1 MVVVSSGQITITDVE
16 DGKPGRDGQVGENL
30 LLDTNA
36 MSVSK
41 NYANQDRYY
50 SHSENHALFEF
61 GYTQIQD
68 PPVASVSTGVRF
80 KNKAGS
86 SGKNIGVCWYG
97 GDYKG
102 VELKPGT
109 KYTISCYARK
119 ISGASTAKMYIYPML
134 KDWSIFGDF
143 LTDYITS
150 NEWVQLSKTFEF
162 DPTKMGDND
171 PKAARIYFTVLATN
185 TELFE
190 VQVCGFK
197 LEEGDHV
204 TPYEPS
210 PVETT
215 IELGRKANS
224 DSVLEQQRLLKEAQ
238 DEALKALNDDIMRKV
253 STDWVDLIKRIRDT
267 DEAGR
272 KAAEESL
279 RVMSARLRSEVSKQ
293 FGEYAYIREFIT
305 TQVVE
310 SEEGLSIGKQDNSE
324 RLVFTPNRI
333 SFMSAGKEIASIA
346 KGRLNID
353 SGAFTLSLQIGRF
366 ITFQD
371 PSDPTRN
378 ITKYIEG

>member
-50 SHSENHALFEF
+50 SHSENHALFDF
-61 GYTQIQD
+61 GYVQIQD
-68 PPVASVSTGVRF
+68 PPVASISTGIRF
-80 KNKAGS
+80 KNKEGS
-86 SGKNIGVCWYG
+86 AGKNIGVCWYG

-102 VELKPGT
+102 VPLKAGT

-134 KDWSIFGDF
+134 KDWSIYGDF
-143 LTDYITS
+143 LTDYIAS

-162 DPTKMGDND
+162 DPIKMGDND

-185 TELFE
+185 AELFE

-197 LEEGDHV
+197 LEEGEV
-204 TPYEPS
+204 ATPYEPS
-210 PVETT
+210 PIEIT
-215 IELGRKANS
+215 IELGRKADS
-224 DSVLEQQRLLKEAQ
+224 ESVLEQQRLLKEAQ
-238 DEALKALNDDIMRKV
+238 DQSLKSLNDDIMRRV
-253 STDWVDLIKRIRDT
+253 STDWADLIKRIRDT

-279 RVMSARLRSEVSKQ
+279 RTMSARLRAEVSQQ
-293 FGEYAYIREFIT
+293 FGEYAYVKEFVT
-305 TQVVE
+305 TEHVA
-310 SEEGLSIGKQDNSE
+310 SEEGLSIGKRDNSE
-324 RLVFTPNRI
+324 RILFTPNRI
-333 SFMSAGKEIASIA
+333 SFMSGGSEIASISQ
-346 KGRLNID
+346 GRLNID
-353 SGAFTLSLQIGRF
+353 SGAFTLSMQIGRF

>member
-102 VELKPGT
+102 VELKSGT

-143 LTDYITS
+143 LTDYIVS

-253 STDWVDLIKRIRDT
+253 STDWADLIKRIRDT

-346 KGRLNID
+346 QGRLNID